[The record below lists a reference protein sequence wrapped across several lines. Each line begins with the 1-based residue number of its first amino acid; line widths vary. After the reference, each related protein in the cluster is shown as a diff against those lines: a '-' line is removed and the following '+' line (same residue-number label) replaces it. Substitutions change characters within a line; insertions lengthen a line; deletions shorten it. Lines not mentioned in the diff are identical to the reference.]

1 MESIAPISGLNLSL
15 AQVELASSL
24 GSTEA
29 VLRAQLDHLDKK
41 GQAEFLAN
49 QLEEVFLNQL
59 ISAMRETV
67 PESGL
72 FGDDPAQRMFTQ
84 MLDSEY
90 ARLGAGSWDIG
101 FHDALVRQILGPEAR
116 TDEAEA
122 VKGEGSERAA
132 NEKNP
137 PDIHEFDGIL

>member
-1 MESIAPISGLNLSL
+1 MDSIAPISNMNLSL

-24 GSTEA
+24 GTTES
-29 VLRAQLDHLDKK
+29 VLRAKMDNLDKK
-41 GQAEFLAN
+41 GQAELLAD
-49 QLEEVFLNQL
+49 QLEEVFLNHL
-59 ISAMRETV
+59 MSAMRETV

-101 FHDALVRQILGPEAR
+101 FHDALVRQILGPEMK
-116 TDEAEA
+116 TDEAKP
-122 VKGEGSERAA
+122 VKGEGSERTA
-132 NEKNP
+132 NQKNP